1 LDQPLREPACQV
13 FQDAVMVV
21 KLALQFQAAI
31 PRGGLLLV
39 EFQMD
44 LQ

>member
-1 LDQPLREPACQV
+1 
-13 FQDAVMVV
+13 MVV
-21 KLALQFQAAI
+21 KLAPQFQAAI